1 MWDRK
6 ELKMNAKSL
15 MKVSYWKAVVAG
27 LVLAVCAGN
36 GAGAGRDNSTTDSST
51 IFEQFTEL
59 DPAIILAA
67 LFAVLFVSVW
77 AIAFGV
83 VISAFVKNPL
93 EVGAQKL
100 FLNCRDNTAEFVDIV
115 FAFKNSYFNIVKT
128 LFLRGLFTGLWSL
141 LFVIPGIVKAYEYR
155 MIPYIL
161 AEHPEMS
168 SKEAFA
174 RSKEMMDGNKWNAFV
189 LDLSF
194 IGWHILGVCTCGIA
208 EIFYIMP
215 YQCLTDAELYHELN
229 K

>member
-6 ELKMNAKSL
+6 ELKMKAKAMINAN
-15 MKVSYWKAVVAG
+15 YWKTVVAG

-36 GAGAGRDNSTTDSST
+36 GASARGDNSSTNSST
-51 IFEQFTEL
+51 VFEQFTEL
-59 DPAIILAA
+59 DPAIILATV
-67 LFAVLFVSVW
+67 LAVLVVSVW
-77 AIAFGV
+77 VIAFAV
-83 VISAFVKNPL
+83 VISVFVKNPL

-100 FLNCRDNTAEFVDIV
+100 FLNCRDNTAEFGDIV
-115 FAFKNSYFNIVKT
+115 FAFKNSYFNIVKI

-168 SKEAFA
+168 REEVFA
-174 RSKEMMDGNKWNAFV
+174 RSKEMMAGNKWNAFV

-194 IGWHILGVCTCGIA
+194 LGWHILGVCTCGIA

-215 YQCLTDAELYHELN
+215 YQYLADAELYHVLN
-229 K
+229 Q